1 MAWRLTQ
8 TVSDPR
14 PACLLEYSN
23 GPSASYYTRGE
34 SQTVRTW
41 KTIEFTHTVNKGE
54 KQKYTCVE
62 ITWPIE
68 LVSLIMADKSL

>member
-23 GPSASYYTRGE
+23 GPSAFYYTRGE
-34 SQTVRTW
+34 SQMVHTW
-41 KTIEFTHTVNKGE
+41 KTIETR
-54 KQKYTCVE
+54 
-62 ITWPIE
+62 
-68 LVSLIMADKSL
+68 